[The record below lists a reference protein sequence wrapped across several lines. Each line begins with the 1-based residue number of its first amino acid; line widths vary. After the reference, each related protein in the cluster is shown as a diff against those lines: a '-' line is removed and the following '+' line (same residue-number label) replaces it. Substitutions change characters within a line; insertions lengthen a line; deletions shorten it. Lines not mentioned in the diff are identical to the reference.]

1 MPEPARSLGR
11 VEILGAGPAG
21 LSAALTAA
29 RAGRQVTLYERR
41 SECGSRFH
49 GDLQG
54 LENWTTRGDV
64 LEELSAM
71 GIAPTFDHV
80 PIRDGVFF
88 DPDGRERRLR
98 SDRPAFYLVRRGIGP
113 GTLDQ
118 SLKIQALDAGVRIR
132 FREVSEISSEGGIH
146 TPGPERCDAL
156 DVGYVFETDMSD
168 GVFAVLS
175 ERLAPKGYAYLLVCR
190 GWGTVAACLFDDY
203 ANART
208 YRERAREFFEKNAG
222 LRMRNARVF
231 GGTGNVRAAPIARRG
246 RILYAGEA
254 AGLQDAL
261 WGFGMRYAMVSGH
274 MAARALVER
283 EPRAYE
289 RSIRARYSGF
299 LRTSFVNR
307 YFYERLGDAGYA
319 WLLGRIARAS
329 DAREWLRRFYA
340 PCLWKSLWFPLIRGA
355 VEAGRRRAEAAVRGA
370 RPAATRPGLLA
381 IEE

>member
-1 MPEPARSLGR
+1 MPEPARGNGA

-21 LSAALTAA
+21 LAAALTAA
-29 RAGRQVTLYERR
+29 RAGREVSLYERR
-41 SECGSRFH
+41 AECGSRFQ

-64 LEELSAM
+64 LEELSSI

-88 DPDGRERRLR
+88 DSDGRERRIR
-98 SDRPAFYLVRRGIGP
+98 SDRPAFYLVRRGVGP

-118 SLKIQALDAGVRIR
+118 SLKTQALAAGVRIR
-132 FREVSEISSEGGIH
+132 FREASEIPPEGGIH

-156 DVGYVFETDMSD
+156 DVGYVFETDMAD

-190 GWGTVAACLFDDY
+190 GWGTVAACLFDGY
-203 ANART
+203 AQART
-208 YRERAREFFEKNAG
+208 YRELAREFFEKHAG

-231 GGTGNVRAAPIARRG
+231 GGTGNVRAEPIARRG

-261 WGFGMRYAMVSGH
+261 WGFGMRYALVSGH
-274 MAARALVER
+274 MAACALLAR
-283 EPRAYE
+283 EPREYE
-289 RSIRARYSGF
+289 RWIREHFSGL

-307 YFYERLGDAGYA
+307 YFYERLGDGGYA
-319 WLLGRIARAS
+319 WLLRRIARAS

-340 PCLWKSLWFPLIRGA
+340 PCLWKSLLFPVARAA
-355 VEAGRRRAEAAVRGA
+355 VEAGRRRAEAAVRAA
-370 RPAATRPGLLA
+370 RPAVT
-381 IEE
+381 